1 MAVLNYD
8 DYNDSV
14 IYYPYQDDY
23 WSPNDTDGNSTVTIN
38 YQWTMTC
45 PHCQGWLLDY
55 IGFHYCPY
63 CGKELF
69 PVKDIKPEILE
80 RLDKMLEEIKEI
92 KEELEKE

>member
-1 MAVLNYD
+1 MA
-8 DYNDSV
+8 V
-14 IYYPYQDDY
+14 IYYGDNQWQPNYYYPFDGEY
-23 WSPNDTDGNSTVTIN
+23 TSPEVTVN
-38 YQWTMTC
+38 YTVYMTC
-45 PHCQGWLLDY
+45 PHCQGYINDY

-80 RLDKMLEEIKEI
+80 RLDKMLKEIKEI